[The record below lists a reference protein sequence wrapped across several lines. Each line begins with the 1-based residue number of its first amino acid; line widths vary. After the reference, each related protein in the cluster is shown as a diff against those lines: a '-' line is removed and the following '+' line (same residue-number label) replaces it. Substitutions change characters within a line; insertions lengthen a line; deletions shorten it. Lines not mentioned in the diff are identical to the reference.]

1 MSYDHIRVDVIEKA
15 TKALLTRLSESVET
29 VNADYPPVPMV
40 DGIPVVAPLVNF
52 CAEIR
57 KVNRHVK
64 FGVSKRIKNTWGHG
78 NVNRVLELY
87 VYMEGHT
94 YAMMKI
100 GYADYSVKNTGDVK
114 YMVSARMIENDK
126 FREDKDQYYMATA
139 ENIERAV
146 KNVKKYMR
154 PYSPVECASM
164 TFQDVRGKF
173 SSVVSDVGSKL
184 YNAKN
189 DILSS
194 AHLRAELFH
203 MVDVGYEFLSEEF
216 KGMIVNWR
224 EAYLEDQVA
233 RGRALHAYYVNVRIH
248 REEMMCDVIEV
259 LDANKRSRLEPHM
272 AVVTYKMEELPEHI
286 GGSLAALSMV
296 EDGHYV
302 DGVGLR
308 VDSATFWV
316 QR

>member
-1 MSYDHIRVDVIEKA
+1 MSYDHTRVDAIEKK
-15 TKALLTRLSESVET
+15 TKSLLSTLADSVET
-29 VNADYPPVPMV
+29 VNADDPPIPMV
-40 DGIPVVAPLVNF
+40 DGIPVIAPLVNF

-64 FGVSKRIKNTWGHG
+64 FGVGKKIKNTWGHG
-78 NVNRVLELY
+78 SINRVLELY

-114 YMVSARMIENDK
+114 YMVSARMIKNEK
-126 FREDKDQYYMATA
+126 FSEDKDQYHMATA
-139 ENIERAV
+139 ESIERAV

-154 PYSPVECASM
+154 PYAPVECAVMS
-164 TFQDVRGKF
+164 FDSVRNRF
-173 SSVVSDVGSKL
+173 SAVVSNVASELSSVR
-184 YNAKN
+184 Y
-189 DILSS
+189 DITQS
-194 AHLRAELFH
+194 AHLRNELFH

-216 KGMIVNWR
+216 RGMIVKWR
-224 EAYLEDQVA
+224 EKYQEDQVS

-272 AVVTYKMEELPEHI
+272 AVTTYKMEDLPEHLS
-286 GGSLAALSMV
+286 GSLAALSMV
-296 EDGHYV
+296 EDDHYV

>member
-1 MSYDHIRVDVIEKA
+1 MSYDHTRVDDIERK
-15 TKALLTRLSESVET
+15 TKRLLTQLESEIST
-29 VNADYPPVPMV
+29 VNENDPPVPMV
-40 DGIPVVAPLVNF
+40 DGIPATGPLVNF

-64 FGVSKRIKNTWGHG
+64 FGVGKRVKNNWGHSG
-78 NVNRVLELY
+78 PNRVLELY
-87 VYMEGHT
+87 VYMDGHT

-114 YMVSARMIENDK
+114 YMVYARMIKNEK
-126 FREDKDQYYMATA
+126 FSDSKDQYFMATA

-154 PYSPVECASM
+154 PYAPVECASM
-164 TFQDVRGKF
+164 TFDGIRNKF
-173 SSVVSDVGSKL
+173 SSVVSGVSSEV

-194 AHLRAELFH
+194 PHLRAELFH
-203 MVDVGYEFLSEEF
+203 MIDVGYEFLSEDF
-216 KGMIVNWR
+216 KGMIVKWR
-224 EAYLEDQVA
+224 EKYIEDQES

-259 LDANKRSRLEPHM
+259 LDAYKRSRLDAHM
-272 AVVTYKMEELPEHI
+272 AVTTYKMEDLPEHLS
-286 GGSLAALSMV
+286 GSLAALSMV
-296 EDGHYV
+296 EDDHYV